1 MGRIIFVILLKAGAI
16 YIDTAKQK
24 ARHLRD
30 ISGGLPAMTLLLNP
44 TRPGPSAD
52 RMTWALERPHTE
64 GPRPAPSFRLFPQ
77 RRQKSASEHIYFDV
91 RTMVASGGR
100 HLLQYGFV
108 DDRGNI
114 VLSVVGETRAPFSAP
129 EVVPP
134 EDLAAEP
141 MDEAWLALL
150 VRMTCR
156 GASLVT
162 FHKVLK
168 SGLLPPGVVEEADS
182 VECAWRRY
190 VRLARRRGQFDRSQ
204 PVTLDDA
211 LETVGIGP
219 VGAADASLRAL
230 GIRELWSWMD
240 RIE

>member
-1 MGRIIFVILLKAGAI
+1 
-16 YIDTAKQK
+16 
-24 ARHLRD
+24 
-30 ISGGLPAMTLLLNP
+30 MTLLLNP
-44 TRPGPSAD
+44 ITRHRPSAA
-52 RMTWALERPHTE
+52 RVNWALQRPRTE
-64 GPRPAPSFRLFPQ
+64 GPRPAPPLRLFAP

-91 RTMVASGGR
+91 RTVVAAGGR

-114 VLSVVGETRAPFSAP
+114 VLSVVGETKAPAATP
-129 EVVPP
+129 EVTPP

-168 SGLLPPGVVEEADS
+168 AGLLPPGVVEEAES
-182 VECAWRRY
+182 VDCAWRRY

-211 LETVGIGP
+211 LDRAGLGP
-219 VGAADASLRAL
+219 VGASDAALRAL
-230 GIRELWSWMD
+230 GIRELWAWMD
-240 RIE
+240 RVE

>member
-1 MGRIIFVILLKAGAI
+1 
-16 YIDTAKQK
+16 
-24 ARHLRD
+24 
-30 ISGGLPAMTLLLNP
+30 MTLLLNP
-44 TRPGPSAD
+44 TRPGPTAERVS
-52 RMTWALERPHTE
+52 WALQRPRTE
-64 GPRPAPSFRLFPQ
+64 GPKPAPPFRLFPP
-77 RRQKSASEHIYFDV
+77 RAQKAASEHIYFDV
-91 RTMVASGGR
+91 RTVVAAGGR

-114 VLSVVGETRAPFSAP
+114 VLSVVGESKTPASPP
-129 EVVPP
+129 EIVPP
-134 EDLAAEP
+134 DDLAAEP

-168 SGLLPPGVVEEADS
+168 SGLLPPGVVEAAGS
-182 VECAWRRY
+182 VDCAWRRY

-211 LETVGIGP
+211 LGRAGLGP
-219 VGAADASLRAL
+219 VAAQDAALRAL
-230 GIRELWSWMD
+230 GIRELWAWMD
-240 RIE
+240 RVE

>member
-1 MGRIIFVILLKAGAI
+1 MTMLL
-16 YIDTAKQK
+16 T
-24 ARHLRD
+24 
-30 ISGGLPAMTLLLNP
+30 P
-44 TRPGPSAD
+44 TRAGPSAE
-52 RMTWALERPHTE
+52 RMSWALARPRTE
-64 GPRPAPSFRLFPQ
+64 GPKPASPFRLFAP

-91 RTMVASGGR
+91 RTVVASGGR

-114 VLSVVGETRAPFSAP
+114 VLSVVGETRAPCAAP

-134 EDLAAEP
+134 DDLAAEP
-141 MDEAWLALL
+141 MDEAWLAQL
-150 VRMTCR
+150 VRMVCR

-162 FHKVLK
+162 FHRVLK
-168 SGLLPPGVVEEADS
+168 SGLLPAGVVDEAES

-211 LETVGIGP
+211 LEMAGIGA

-230 GIRELWSWMD
+230 GIRELWTWMD
-240 RIE
+240 RVE

>member
-1 MGRIIFVILLKAGAI
+1 
-16 YIDTAKQK
+16 
-24 ARHLRD
+24 
-30 ISGGLPAMTLLLNP
+30 MTLLLNP
-44 TRPGPSAD
+44 SRPSAA
-52 RMTWALERPHTE
+52 RVSWALQRPHTE
-64 GPRPAPSFRLFPQ
+64 GPPPSPPFRLFNQ

-91 RTMVASGGR
+91 RTVVAAGGR

-114 VLSVVGETRAPFSAP
+114 VLSVVGETKAPFPAP
-129 EVVPP
+129 EIVPP

-150 VRMTCR
+150 IRMLCR

-168 SGLLPPGVVEEADS
+168 SGLLPPGVAEEAHS

-211 LETVGIGP
+211 LVRAGLEP
-219 VGAADASLRAL
+219 VGVADASRRAL

-240 RIE
+240 RVE

>member
-1 MGRIIFVILLKAGAI
+1 
-16 YIDTAKQK
+16 
-24 ARHLRD
+24 
-30 ISGGLPAMTLLLNP
+30 MTLLLNP
-44 TRPGPSAD
+44 TRPGPTAERVS
-52 RMTWALERPHTE
+52 WALQRPHTE
-64 GPRPAPSFRLFPQ
+64 GPRPAPPFRLFAP
-77 RRQKSASEHIYFDV
+77 RRQQAASEHIYFDV
-91 RTMVASGGR
+91 RTVVAAGGR
-100 HLLQYGFV
+100 HLVQYGFV

-114 VLSVVGETRAPFSAP
+114 VLSVVGESKVAPADP
-129 EVVPP
+129 EIVPP
-134 EDLAAEP
+134 DDLAAEP

-168 SGLLPPGVVEEADS
+168 SGLLPAGVVEEATS

-211 LETVGIGP
+211 LDRAGLGP
-219 VGAADASLRAL
+219 VAAQDAALRAL
-230 GIRELWSWMD
+230 GIRELWAWMD
-240 RIE
+240 RVE

>member
-1 MGRIIFVILLKAGAI
+1 
-16 YIDTAKQK
+16 
-24 ARHLRD
+24 
-30 ISGGLPAMTLLLNP
+30 MTMLLNP
-44 TRPGPSAD
+44 TRQGPTAERVS
-52 RMTWALERPHTE
+52 WALERPHIV
-64 GPRPAPSFRLFPQ
+64 GPKPAPPFRLFPP
-77 RRQKSASEHIYFDV
+77 RRQKAATEHIYFDV

-114 VLSVVGETRAPFSAP
+114 VLSVVGETRAPFPPP

-134 EDLAAEP
+134 DDLAAEP
-141 MDEAWLALL
+141 MDEAWLGLL
-150 VRMTCR
+150 IRMLCR

-168 SGLLPPGVVEEADS
+168 SGLLPPGVVQEVGS

-190 VRLARRRGQFDRSQ
+190 VRLARRRGQFDRNQ

-211 LETVGIGP
+211 LEVAGIGA

-240 RIE
+240 RVE

>member
-1 MGRIIFVILLKAGAI
+1 
-16 YIDTAKQK
+16 
-24 ARHLRD
+24 
-30 ISGGLPAMTLLLNP
+30 MTLLLNP
-44 TRPGPSAD
+44 VRPGPTAA
-52 RMTWALERPHTE
+52 RMSWALQRPRTE
-64 GPRPAPSFRLFPQ
+64 GPKPAAPFRLFAP
-77 RRQKSASEHIYFDV
+77 RRQKSATEHIYFDV
-91 RTMVASGGR
+91 RTLVASGGR

-114 VLSVVGETRAPFSAP
+114 VLSVVGETKAPLPAA

-134 EDLAAEP
+134 DDLAAEP
-141 MDEAWLALL
+141 MDEAWLGML
-150 VRMTCR
+150 VRTLCH

-162 FHKVLK
+162 FHRVLK
-168 SGLLPPGVVEEADS
+168 SGLLPPGVVDEVES

-211 LETVGIGP
+211 LERAGIGA

-230 GIRELWSWMD
+230 GIRELWTWMD
-240 RIE
+240 RVE

>member
-1 MGRIIFVILLKAGAI
+1 MNLLPNTLQRGP
-16 YIDTAKQK
+16 TAE
-24 ARHLRD
+24 RV
-30 ISGGLPAMTLLLNP
+30 N
-44 TRPGPSAD
+44 
-52 RMTWALERPHTE
+52 WALERPRIQ
-64 GPRPAPSFRLFPQ
+64 GPKPAPPFRLFTP
-77 RRQKSASEHIYFDV
+77 RPQKSASEHIYFDV
-91 RTMVASGGR
+91 RTVVASGGR
-100 HLLQYGFV
+100 HMLQYGFV

-114 VLSVVGETRAPFSAP
+114 VLSVLGETKAPFPAP

-141 MDEAWLALL
+141 MDEAWLGLL
-150 VRMTCR
+150 VRMLCR

-168 SGLLPPGVVEEADS
+168 SGLLPPGVVEEVDS

-211 LETVGIGP
+211 LATAGLPP

-230 GIRELWSWMD
+230 GIRELWAWMD
-240 RIE
+240 RVE